1 MGHKFEPR
9 LIKGPERGK
18 NMVSQVISVACL
30 KTNAPC
36 GVEEVLGQK
45 LTVGS
50 YSWPWKEGGHL

>member
-1 MGHKFEPR
+1 
-9 LIKGPERGK
+9 
-18 NMVSQVISVACL
+18 MVSQVISVACL